1 MAKSMTPEGAH
12 RAVSRRTAGPSRSGR
27 ARTPRLTLR
36 AAWTAAL
43 LLSLGLWVVVIWL
56 VVFTVG

>member
-12 RAVSRRTAGPSRSGR
+12 RAVRRRTPDPPLWTREDPTAD
-27 ARTPRLTLR
+27 AK

-43 LLSLGLWVVVIWL
+43 LLLSCVLW
-56 VVFTVG
+56 